1 MEWASQLY
9 EFWHF
14 YGSDIQNG
22 AVLFSAIAAF
32 HIIRDNRRIARRR
45 GTMELIL
52 HQESDRELVNARVAF
67 NKIKAGPTRPSHFGK
82 TDHKNDP
89 EAQIIRRVLN
99 VHEMTAVV
107 IREGVIDER
116 VYRSWF
122 NGTYISDFEAMK
134 DYIDEARRTYENP
147 RIFCEYE
154 ALAIRW
160 KEDRVWGA
168 PPNFAKR
175 KWTALLKVGSA

>member
-1 MEWASQLY
+1 MAVIC
-9 EFWHF
+9 
-14 YGSDIQNG
+14 GSEGESRWQVEK
-22 AVLFSAIAAF
+22 VLADKP
-32 HIIRDNRRIARRR
+32 H
-45 GTMELIL
+45 G
-52 HQESDRELVNARVAF
+52 
-67 NKIKAGPTRPSHFGK
+67 
-82 TDHKNDP
+82 
-89 EAQIIRRVLN
+89 
-99 VHEMTAVV
+99 MTAVA